1 MEDPSRRRMILE
13 KMERNLVIALN
24 ADLTNVK
31 ISRAVEKVREAKLSF
46 LKGQRE
52 IAQYHDT
59 TNVKLSKNIEQHLMN
74 IESNIMLW
82 RSLSENDIIAKAYNI
97 RRIPGTVYL
106 IPCQPHL
113 ITKDCIISAR

>member
-82 RSLSENDIIAKAYNI
+82 RSLSENDIIAMYRSKL
-97 RRIPGTVYL
+97 V
-106 IPCQPHL
+106 
-113 ITKDCIISAR
+113 